1 MRMYALA
8 AESLHVLVSQSPFES
23 ARRALRKAA
32 YTLRTGYWHSGER
45 ACPDFPEENFVNHIK
60 VYRFASQ
67 FCNNKKILDIGCGT
81 GYGISL
87 LAHSA
92 VSAVGIDI
100 SRQAIRYARKR
111 YLGTNVQFLQMN
123 AESLAFPDCSFDFII
138 SSENFEHLHDQRANL
153 REISRVLKDEGM
165 LLLATPNREMFLGIN
180 TPYHTHEFTYA
191 EFLQITQEFF
201 TECLISENLFD
212 PPTEEGRRMKKERQE
227 RGAFGINLSRDPVLW
242 GEPVDPTWLS
252 NTHSFFCFARKPRCP
267 EAQGGQEA

>member
-1 MRMYALA
+1 
-8 AESLHVLVSQSPFES
+8 V
-23 ARRALRKAA
+23 A

-45 ACPDFPEENFVNHIK
+45 ACPDFPEENFVNHLK
-60 VYRFASQ
+60 AYRFASQ
-67 FCNNKKILDIGCGT
+67 FCSNKKVLDIGCGT
-81 GYGISL
+81 GYGTSL

-92 VSAVGIDI
+92 GSAVGIDI

-111 YLGTNVQFLQMN
+111 YLGANVQFFQMN

-165 LLLATPNREMFLGIN
+165 LLLATPNHEMFLGIN
-180 TPYHTHEFTYA
+180 TPYHTHEFLYE
-191 EFLQITQEFF
+191 EFLQIVQEFF
-201 TECLISENLFD
+201 GKCLISENLLD
-212 PPTEEGRRMKKERQE
+212 PPTEEGQRMKKERQE